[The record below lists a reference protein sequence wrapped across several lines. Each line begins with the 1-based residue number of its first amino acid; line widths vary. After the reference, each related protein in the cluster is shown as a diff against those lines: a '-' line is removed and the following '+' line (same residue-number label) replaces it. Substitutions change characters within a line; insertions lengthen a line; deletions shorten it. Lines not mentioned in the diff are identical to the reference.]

1 MYLYI
6 IKMVSV
12 TISVPKEIRELMKRF
27 PEVNWS
33 GLVRKS
39 ISEKAREL
47 QMKEEML
54 NQFEKE
60 KSFNNWAVN
69 LIRDARKTNINNDT
83 FDHYLNELKDSIQL
97 IKRIDYSDFLVDAM
111 LLSPDEKDA
120 DFFDLC
126 LKNSCPIWSNDLT
139 LKKQEKIKVLT
150 TKEIILLL

>member
-1 MYLYI
+1 MKIVVDTNILFSFFWKNSLTKKLILNSSLELYSPIYVIEEILKYKSEI
-6 IKMVSV
+6 IK
-12 TISVPKEIRELMKRF
+12 
-27 PEVNWS
+27 
-33 GLVRKS
+33 
-39 ISEKAREL
+39 
-47 QMKEEML
+47 
-54 NQFEKE
+54 
-60 KSFNNWAVN
+60 
-69 LIRDARKTNINNDT
+69 KTNINNDS

-120 DFFDLC
+120 DFFALC

>member
-1 MYLYI
+1 MNIVVDTNILFSFFWKNSLTKKLILNSSLELYSPIYVTEEILKYKSEI
-6 IKMVSV
+6 IK
-12 TISVPKEIRELMKRF
+12 
-27 PEVNWS
+27 
-33 GLVRKS
+33 
-39 ISEKAREL
+39 
-47 QMKEEML
+47 
-54 NQFEKE
+54 
-60 KSFNNWAVN
+60 
-69 LIRDARKTNINNDT
+69 KTNINNDS

-120 DFFDLC
+120 DFFALC

>member
-1 MYLYI
+1 MKIVVDTNILFSFFWKNSLTKKLILNSSLELYSPIYVTEEILKYKSEI
-6 IKMVSV
+6 IK
-12 TISVPKEIRELMKRF
+12 
-27 PEVNWS
+27 
-33 GLVRKS
+33 
-39 ISEKAREL
+39 
-47 QMKEEML
+47 
-54 NQFEKE
+54 
-60 KSFNNWAVN
+60 
-69 LIRDARKTNINNDT
+69 KTNINNDS

-120 DFFDLC
+120 DFFALC